1 MTAFSFSLYSEHL
14 LPVCKT
20 DTIFPWRHYEDEN
33 MQVHITGGFL
43 QQVSAGEKSF
53 VHYLFIQFTAQLITL
68 N

>member
-1 MTAFSFSLYSEHL
+1 
-14 LPVCKT
+14 
-20 DTIFPWRHYEDEN
+20 